1 SEGGIGCLGVCV
13 VWCERLDIV
22 CGVVTLVC
30 DMRIDDVDAS
40 FFRGK
45 ECE

>member
-1 SEGGIGCLGVCV
+1 
-13 VWCERLDIV
+13 IV
-22 CGVVTLVC
+22 CGVVFLGR

-40 FFRGK
+40 FFLGK